1 MVTIMKKIEHAY
13 ARTFSSESGAIV
25 LGHLRRITIERVLGP
40 NATDAELRTLEGMRS
55 LVHQIEQLISRGRG
69 DAETT

>member
-1 MVTIMKKIEHAY
+1 MEKIERAY
-13 ARTFSSESGAIV
+13 ARTFSSESGATV
-25 LGHLRRITIERVLGP
+25 LEHLRRITIERALGP
-40 NATDAELRTLEGMRS
+40 NATESELRTLEGMRS